1 MADPRAGQMAAHWAA
16 WRAVRWVVQRAAWKA
31 EPLADEKAASMVA
44 YLAA

>member
-1 MADPRAGQMAAHWAA
+1 MADQTVVQTAAHWAA